1 MKAFYIAIV
10 LFSALLIGFV
20 SVLGEAIMSF
30 FNLGPFIVTGLSA
43 IFGGGVMLAITFLK
57 YPKIYRE
64 INKNGIFK
72 IIISSIFGA
81 IGLLLW
87 FDSITRI
94 GASKELLLGGNSS
107 EMLLVLILSFVFLG
121 ERLKRFEIVGGFL
134 IIVGIFVV
142 LFNPVILQ
150 PVFGLGELEAMIS
163 SLAFAIN
170 IVISTNILRKLSDK
184 SVSILVM
191 MLEGLFILGAMFIAN
206 IQFQLTLES
215 VFWIFLLGIFGVT
228 SILTYF
234 YGLKKIGA
242 SLTVIIASFAGV
254 FSIGLQLIAKFLFPS
269 IELIFPQSIVLAVIG
284 GVIAVGGVFL
294 ISYKEK

>member
-1 MKAFYIAIV
+1 MVRLDNKDRRQQGT
-10 LFSALLIGFV
+10 SIG
-20 SVLGEAIMSF
+20 
-30 FNLGPFIVTGLSA
+30 
-43 IFGGGVMLAITFLK
+43 
-57 YPKIYRE
+57 RE
-64 INKNGIFK
+64 QFRN
-72 IIISSIFGA
+72 A
-81 IGLLLW
+81 ACT
-87 FDSITRI
+87 D
-94 GASKELLLGGNSS
+94 
-107 EMLLVLILSFVFLG
+107 
-121 ERLKRFEIVGGFL
+121 
-134 IIVGIFVV
+134 
-142 LFNPVILQ
+142 
-150 PVFGLGELEAMIS
+150 
-163 SLAFAIN
+163 

-294 ISYKEK
+294 ISYK